1 MTDASSVR
9 KPSGA
14 LTRGIV
20 IGLTLLTVFGQPLVG
35 KSAETSLPV
44 AVRLTTELA
53 VNPLAVDAS
62 PPRFSWQMV
71 SVAGRRGQQQ
81 SAYRLLVATDPACL
95 REGRADVWDSQRVPS
110 DECLLV
116 PLDKIKLQPKTRYY
130 WTVKLWDE
138 NNQAGN
144 YAPAA
149 RFETG
154 LFNLNEWHEGGVDWI
169 ESPLGP
175 AVDED
180 FDAWAKFATLQL
192 GPRNKAGVIV
202 PAAAEGPAPA
212 DFAAARK
219 HYYELLRD
227 GVWSGVRM
235 RREFDVGSIRRAR
248 LYICGLGYY
257 RAYLNGRKIG
267 DRDLAPSDSH
277 FFAHA
282 YYQVFDV
289 GDLLKAGRNCL
300 AVELVNGRWRAW
312 PGNTAEI
319 YHDRPILLA
328 RLEITDNSGKTT
340 LIGSDSQWQCGPSPL
355 RRSSFWVGEV
365 RDDRREQAGW
375 QQAGFTTKD
384 WVPARVAPVG
394 RKIPELDID
403 PMPPEKM
410 TAEQPPIRRSEPKP
424 GVYVYDF
431 GRMIGGRARFVF
443 HGLKRGQQVV
453 VRYAEAIDDR
463 PYDAPYALAYYDTFA
478 NTQQEPGMLK
488 FKRRGSVAA
497 EGMLAYTNRAG
508 EAVKWRL
515 PGGVYAYTDMFVSAG
530 KPEEEWTPNFTYT
543 GFRYLEILGLSQPL
557 PMTDVAAYDLRTHP
571 EIIGSLTTDNA
582 KLSRVLKGVQDT
594 VLACFHSQ
602 LQDNNGAERNP
613 NALNLALNDLNLAY
627 WMNVYPLWCK
637 GAADTVKMDALLNCP
652 ANMICGMRDLS
663 LKQSRK
669 INISNCLHYGCL
681 PWDLYAFYR
690 DARAAKSLLPW
701 SVAFVRETSEH
712 TVWETDYGS
721 ADHIATSSLK
731 GLPSR
736 GWVKNDRLTDPQF
749 FKCACILR
757 VARLAEDVAG
767 QLSRPAEAD
776 ELQQLVSRFAPQVV
790 KAYYHPDKAAW
801 TPDYPTIQG
810 RDLTLMFGRLE
821 PRRSDRE
828 LCAEIVQEIHQ
839 VTGGHQIT
847 GSRLSYPLLH
857 ALSQNGFS
865 DEALR
870 LLLREDYP
878 SLLEMIRQ
886 TGNTIRES
894 WGTLDSFAQIEGLT
908 EMGKWFYAD
917 LVGIEPSLRHPGFA
931 AFSLAPRVPAGIK
944 HYHFNYDSPRGVIAS
959 DWQETGPSVRW
970 QILVPPNAVATI
982 SIPAAPTETVNE
994 GRGLAAEQP
1003 GVTSLPPRDGRQRF
1017 KIVSGNYEFTFPR
1030 AAP

>member
-1 MTDASSVR
+1 
-9 KPSGA
+9 
-14 LTRGIV
+14 
-20 IGLTLLTVFGQPLVG
+20 
-35 KSAETSLPV
+35 
-44 AVRLTTELA
+44 
-53 VNPLAVDAS
+53 
-62 PPRFSWQMV
+62 
-71 SVAGRRGQQQ
+71 
-81 SAYRLLVATDPACL
+81 
-95 REGRADVWDSQRVPS
+95 
-110 DECLLV
+110 
-116 PLDKIKLQPKTRYY
+116 
-130 WTVKLWDE
+130 
-138 NNQAGN
+138 
-144 YAPAA
+144 
-149 RFETG
+149 
-154 LFNLNEWHEGGVDWI
+154 
-169 ESPLGP
+169 
-175 AVDED
+175 
-180 FDAWAKFATLQL
+180 
-192 GPRNKAGVIV
+192 
-202 PAAAEGPAPA
+202 
-212 DFAAARK
+212 
-219 HYYELLRD
+219 
-227 GVWSGVRM
+227 
-235 RREFDVGSIRRAR
+235 
-248 LYICGLGYY
+248 
-257 RAYLNGRKIG
+257 
-267 DRDLAPSDSH
+267 
-277 FFAHA
+277 
-282 YYQVFDV
+282 
-289 GDLLKAGRNCL
+289 
-300 AVELVNGRWRAW
+300 
-312 PGNTAEI
+312 
-319 YHDRPILLA
+319 
-328 RLEITDNSGKTT
+328 
-340 LIGSDSQWQCGPSPL
+340 
-355 RRSSFWVGEV
+355 
-365 RDDRREQAGW
+365 
-375 QQAGFTTKD
+375 
-384 WVPARVAPVG
+384 
-394 RKIPELDID
+394 
-403 PMPPEKM
+403 
-410 TAEQPPIRRSEPKP
+410 
-424 GVYVYDF
+424 
-431 GRMIGGRARFVF
+431 
-443 HGLKRGQQVV
+443 
-453 VRYAEAIDDR
+453 
-463 PYDAPYALAYYDTFA
+463 
-478 NTQQEPGMLK
+478 
-488 FKRRGSVAA
+488 
-497 EGMLAYTNRAG
+497 
-508 EAVKWRL
+508 
-515 PGGVYAYTDMFVSAG
+515 
-530 KPEEEWTPNFTYT
+530 
-543 GFRYLEILGLSQPL
+543 
-557 PMTDVAAYDLRTHP
+557 
-571 EIIGSLTTDNA
+571 
-582 KLSRVLKGVQDT
+582 
-594 VLACFHSQ
+594 
-602 LQDNNGAERNP
+602 
-613 NALNLALNDLNLAY
+613 
-627 WMNVYPLWCK
+627 
-637 GAADTVKMDALLNCP
+637 
-652 ANMICGMRDLS
+652 MICGMRDLS